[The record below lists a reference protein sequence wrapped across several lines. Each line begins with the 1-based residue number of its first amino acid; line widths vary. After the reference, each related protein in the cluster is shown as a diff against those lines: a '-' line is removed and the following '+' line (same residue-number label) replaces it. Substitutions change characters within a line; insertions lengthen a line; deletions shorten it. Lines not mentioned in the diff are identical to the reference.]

1 MHRRDFMTKAVA
13 ASALATASPAEP
25 VAKKTF
31 FELRRYS
38 ISAGPQMA
46 KLTDDYLSGA
56 LIPALNRLGISPVGA
71 FKLDIGPD
79 TPATY
84 VLLPSQSLDTLVNV
98 DAALARDQ
106 TFVKAAEPFN
116 SVAAEHPALR
126 RIDSTLLAAFMPF
139 TYPAAAINAPKR
151 LFQLRIYDNP
161 TPTAHQRKVAMFQ
174 NGEIDV
180 FLSVGF
186 KPVFFAEALIGASLP
201 SLTYML
207 VFNDMD
213 DLNTRWAAF
222 SSAPAWR
229 KLVSQPGNGDDSLIR
244 QITNLILSPKPYSQ
258 M

>member
-1 MHRRDFMTKAVA
+1 MTQSIAASAVA
-13 ASALATASPAEP
+13 AAASSASATTQSAG
-25 VAKKTF
+25 KKTY

-38 ISAGPQMA
+38 VSAGPPMA

-84 VLLPSQSLDTLVNV
+84 LLIPSESVEALANV
-98 DAALARDQ
+98 GAALARDEA
-106 TFVKAAEPFN
+106 FVKGGEPFN
-116 SVAAEHPALR
+116 SISADHPAFR
-126 RIDSTLLAAFMPF
+126 RIDSTLLAAFRDF
-139 TYPAAAINAPKR
+139 TPAAMQGRYKR
-151 LFQLRIYDNP
+151 IFQLRIYDSP
-161 TPTAHQRKVAMFQ
+161 TPTAHERKVAMFQ
-174 NGEIDV
+174 QGEIDI

-186 KPVFFAEALIGASLP
+186 RPVFFAQALIGASLP

-207 VFNDMD
+207 TFNDMD
-213 DLNTRWAAF
+213 ELNTKWAAF

-244 QITNLILSPKPYSQ
+244 EITNLILSPKPYSQ
-258 M
+258 I